1 MDTESK
7 TYDEAEFQRLY
18 DQLLGYLGKDQ
29 ELAEQIKK
37 LRMARGLTQND
48 LAERMGVPQSQ
59 VSRWESK
66 GSCEIESLERLC
78 RALAQMQA
86 VKVKAWIW
94 KNLEINTNVQQ
105 ELSICAEFE
114 LYSWAEGST
123 GREDGN
129 RAELVRRY
137 LELRFPFPAGK
148 AHTKSGV
155 KFLISVDGEAQSA
168 QGILDRPEASV
179 RWTLYELQRYL
190 CRGERDRL
198 LIRRYGWG
206 NDINASAKKGWLSEM
221 RLVRAEIPDVYQVEK
236 WDCLK
241 TGPYYP
247 YAEGQTCMFI
257 PLAWD
262 NCQERESDF
271 VNCYAPVNTN
281 LMIYTLSGYDCYL
294 SKAGFGDG
302 GVTLKCRRRI
312 QLCPWDTAGKPLGFY
327 MGTVG
332 EPIAQK
338 LRGKIYTRVVK
349 EFAEEPAEEE
359 LWTEIQEGYFMA
371 VYEEDSLTNEYFLVK
386 GENRRYRKAKTKPE
400 EEDCKNES
408 YEDVPMAVGKSQ
420 CDQKREPL
428 QEVEGRRDRENE
440 LAKDSI
446 QKKKRERDELLDF
459 RKIDQE
465 PFVGRDRSIYHS
477 CHWLR
482 GYQDY
487 HLRGYQELWIRK
499 EGTTKEQNGA
509 EEKTIPDVRN
519 PVEEENAFQGE
530 ILNYK
535 EYCYQMSDWKLS
547 ENIPKVDY
555 DNVFMTSYEQV
566 NFDCRCGIWLNRGLA
581 LLRDMEDMRSYKHYV
596 VYFKVENGRYCCIQY
611 NGNRWKTEGYRG
623 SNSCVA
629 LTFCSGADNKDG
641 LPAPHTFKPLPAD
654 DTGNYTYLFRLPE
667 VQNHL
672 YTGLPLKIGERS
684 FVDFCLEV
692 QKDCSFTNM
701 RRLLPDTD
709 ERRPYVLIYRW
720 QDGKVYLGG
729 IEKGEFKGVE
739 GRPSRGFEDIRS
751 PRLWLKGFG
760 DASDPQAVEQ
770 ARRIFSYPAVIGVAV
785 SAWENETNYPE
796 QKETEMCGTAVAAP
810 PAAAPVPPATSA
822 SPPATPAPPAAAP
835 PPATPAPPAAA
846 PVPLAVAPVPPP
858 AVAPPPAVPAPPAA
872 AAPVPLPG
880 FIPRQEVSRR
890 LFPPEEGLMEASS
903 IVDTVHRLVVERGYM
918 GEYPP
923 SGWEQKAGRLAGIVI
938 LGGPGVGKS
947 TLAKRLVDTL
957 VEFHVIPRSD
967 TDPDDMCTAIS
978 ARDLVG
984 RYIGHT
990 RPKTLKV
997 IIQAIERKTVLFL
1010 DDVYTLFNT
1019 SGQDFGREALEAL
1032 LPVLKGQCRLP
1043 KIVTDEKSGQEV
1055 EQYETYRENQLP
1067 TILMAGYEKETRR
1080 FLNDNP
1086 GLYSRVT
1093 VLELES
1099 PSVPD
1104 LVRDLEF
1111 RIGRREPELLPGGRL
1126 EGEALRLAEH
1136 FYRRVTGQEYADQFA
1151 YFRGNE
1157 TLAVR
1162 LATEYRFFRQQGEAP
1177 GWAQV
1182 WRTVT
1187 ETYGKELVDNY
1198 EAILE
1203 ANEER
1208 LGRTRKLFKVEQDI
1222 TETFADVKGQET
1234 AVEKLGE
1241 VVDMLAH
1248 SDTYRLAGAR
1258 LPKGALL
1265 VGPPG
1270 TGKTLLARAVA
1281 GETARRVR
1289 EMDPGCSKGRT
1300 AFIALA
1306 ATDLLAGG
1314 LSTGA
1319 DRVRDLFLQA
1329 QKAEAASVVIFI
1341 DELDAVAKAR
1351 GARGGADEVLIALL
1365 ACMDGFSGNQNLFV
1379 LGATN
1384 RPEILD
1390 PALLRP
1396 GRFDRRIPVGLPDRR
1411 GREDILRLYAKKQLR
1426 PALAASLNQKEKE
1439 LDARW
1444 SETAE
1449 AVIRETAARSYGASP
1464 AELANLVNEAGILA
1478 AGRGW
1483 RPGPVPADNCL
1494 YTVTLE
1500 DLLEALENMIVGL
1513 PSRKTPGAQ
1522 DKKIVAFHE
1531 IGHALLRVVDGEGN
1545 PVDRDKAVRPF
1556 EKVTCVPR
1564 GESALGYVINLPGED
1579 KHLRTKDDL
1588 LAEVRCLL
1596 GGRAAE
1602 ELTGGE
1608 GGVTQGAGDDL
1619 AKATGIVKRMV
1630 AQYGMCGLFGPAA
1643 ILAEAADYLGNA
1655 NVGSV
1660 LPGMEQE
1667 MSREVIRVLK
1677 EQYEQTLQILTRWQG
1692 ALETLAGELIR
1703 RETLSGEEFMEIWT
1717 RVIDMV

>member
-1 MDTESK
+1 MDMESI

-18 DQLLGYLGKDQ
+18 DQLLGYLGKDP
-29 ELAEQIKK
+29 ELAEQIKA
-37 LRMARGLTQND
+37 LRIARGLTQND

-59 VSRWESK
+59 VSRWENK
-66 GSCEIESLERLC
+66 GGCEIESLERLC
-78 RALAQMQA
+78 KALAQIRV
-86 VKVKAWIW
+86 VKVKVWIW
-94 KNLEINTNVQQ
+94 KNLEINTGVQQ
-105 ELSICAEFE
+105 ELSVYAEFE
-114 LYSWAEGST
+114 LYSWAEGSA

-129 RAELVRRY
+129 RAESIRQY
-137 LELRFPFPAGK
+137 LELRFPFPAKK

-179 RWTLYELQRYL
+179 RWTLYELQHYL
-190 CRGERDRL
+190 CRGERDSL

-206 NDINASAKKGWLSEM
+206 NDINACMKNGWLSEM
-221 RLVRAEIPDVYQVEK
+221 RLVRAEMSDIYQVRK

-241 TGPYYP
+241 EGPYYP

-271 VNCYAPVNTN
+271 ADCYAPVNTN

-302 GVTLKCRRRI
+302 GFTLKCRRRI
-312 QLCPWDTAGKPLGFY
+312 QLCSWDTAGKPLGFY

-338 LRGKIYTRVVK
+338 LYGKIYTRVVK

-371 VYEEDSLTNEYFLVK
+371 VYEEGSLTNEYFLVK
-386 GENRRYRKAKTKPE
+386 GENRRYRKAKNRPE
-400 EEDCKNES
+400 EEECKNES
-408 YEDVPMAVGKSQ
+408 YEDMPMTMGKDP
-420 CDQKREPL
+420 CDQKSEPL
-428 QEVEGRRDRENE
+428 QEGERRQGRENE
-440 LAKDSI
+440 LATDCA

-465 PFVGRDRSIYHS
+465 PFAGHDRSIYHS
-477 CHWLR
+477 SRWLR
-482 GYQDY
+482 SYRDY
-487 HLRGYQELWIRK
+487 HLKGYQELWIRK
-499 EGTTKEQNGA
+499 EGTAEEQNG
-509 EEKTIPDVRN
+509 EEKKTPPGGQG
-519 PVEEENAFQGE
+519 PVNEENASRGE

-555 DNVFMTSYEQV
+555 NNVYMTSYEQV
-566 NFDCRCGIWLNRGLA
+566 NFDCRCGMWLNRGLA
-581 LLRDMEDMRSYKHYV
+581 LLRDMEDMRAYKHYV

-611 NGNRWKTEGYRG
+611 NGNRWKTGDYRG

-654 DTGNYTYLFRLPE
+654 DPANYTYLFRLPE
-667 VQNHL
+667 VKNHIF
-672 YTGLPLKIGERS
+672 TGLPLKMGERS
-684 FVDFCLEV
+684 FMDFCLEV
-692 QKDCSFTNM
+692 QKDCSFTNL

-709 ERRPYVLIYRW
+709 ETRPYVLIYRW

-729 IEKGEFKGVE
+729 IEKGEFKGAK

-751 PRLWLKGFG
+751 PRLWLKNFG
-760 DASDPQAVEQ
+760 DASDPQAAERV
-770 ARRIFSYPAVIGVAV
+770 RGIFAYPAVIGVAV
-785 SAWENETNYPE
+785 SAWENEAHYSERKTDETQGETQEKTEIPE
-796 QKETEMCGTAVAAP
+796 NAGETGAHGAAGLNGEGCPAGAEP
-810 PAAAPVPPATSA
+810 PADSTA
-822 SPPATPAPPAAAP
+822 
-835 PPATPAPPAAA
+835 
-846 PVPLAVAPVPPP
+846 
-858 AVAPPPAVPAPPAA
+858 
-872 AAPVPLPG
+872 PLPG
-880 FIPRQEVSRR
+880 FISRREVSSR
-890 LFPPEEGLMEASS
+890 LFPPEEGMVEAAS

-918 GEYPP
+918 GECPP
-923 SGWEQKAGRLAGIVI
+923 SDWKQKAGRLAGIVI
-938 LGGPGVGKS
+938 LGSPGVGKS

-1032 LPVLKGQCRLP
+1032 LPVLKGECRLP

-1086 GLYSRVT
+1086 GLYSQVT

-1104 LVRDLEF
+1104 LVRDLKF

-1126 EGEALRLAEH
+1126 EGENLRQAEH
-1136 FYRRVTGQEYADQFA
+1136 FYRRVTSQEYADQFA

-1187 ETYGKELVDNY
+1187 ETYGKELIDNY

-1208 LGRTRKLFKVEQDI
+1208 LGRARKQFKVEQDI
-1222 TETFADVKGQET
+1222 TETFNDVKGQET

-1248 SDTYRLAGAR
+1248 SDAYRLAGAR

-1314 LSTGA
+1314 LGTGA

-1396 GRFDRRIPVGLPDRR
+1396 GRFDRRIPVGLPDRK
-1411 GREDILRLYAKKQLR
+1411 GREDILRLYAQKQLR

-1444 SETAE
+1444 AETAE
-1449 AVIRETAARSYGASP
+1449 AVIRETASRSYGASP

-1500 DLLEALENMIVGL
+1500 DMLEALENMIVGL
-1513 PSRKTPGAQ
+1513 PSRKIPGAQ
-1522 DKKIVAFHE
+1522 DKKIVALHE

-1545 PVDRDKAVRPF
+1545 PVSRDKAVRPF

-1630 AQYGMCGLFGPAA
+1630 AQYGMFGLFGPAA
-1643 ILAEAADYLGNA
+1643 IMAEAADYLGNA
-1655 NVGSV
+1655 NGGSV

-1667 MSREVIRVLK
+1667 VSREVIRVLK
-1677 EQYEQTLQILTRWQG
+1677 EQYEKTLQILTRWQG

-1717 RVIDMV
+1717 RVLDII